1 MIYLFD
7 KDKILLDEL
16 ARDEIL
22 TANDSLELNGQIS
35 VDISFPYEYHK
46 KDAEYIGY
54 FHENDYFEYKIIN
67 EKKERG
73 VMKLKGIHIFFYEL
87 KGDVI
92 RDKRPNKL
100 TPKEVGDIIFEDTG
114 WNVISTATKIT
125 SGSFYYVSKLK
136 AFYEFIKKWECEF
149 KISLSIDSQGKR
161 IKNIYLADNISE
173 DYGKWFEYGDKLLTV
188 VAEEDKN
195 IYTAFIGR
203 GKGEETENGGYG
215 RKITFKDIEW
225 NKSEGKPLDKPLGQD
240 YLEFPEATKEYGYP
254 NGKPRK
260 TTLEFNDI
268 EDPKEL
274 IDATY
279 KKGLELIR
287 PKIQLKAKATTDEKV
302 VLGEIASI
310 IRPDLD
316 IRYKTRIFSLKRNLL
331 KNIQEFEFGDKIIK
345 SYSDRI
351 KENYEREKILEDNFR
366 SLMEERLSEITNLFW
381 GEDGYNYD
389 LKIGNEYGLPSGFY
403 SFDKPIDEDPSKV
416 IFIGAGKMLISDS
429 KKPSGEWIWKTAATP
444 EGIVGSSIISNSIT
458 VNQLSPDVGQTLDLS
473 SNESIKLSVTK
484 STQEYIDQNKDQLKG
499 EKGDPGEPGEKG
511 EQGIQGLRGLQGE
524 QGKQGIPGPKGE
536 DGKSSYTHIA
546 YANNSNGSLD
556 FSISDSTDKKYIGI
570 YIDDKL
576 EDSNDPTKYR
586 WSLIKGVKG
595 DQGAPGK
602 AGVDGKTPYFHI
614 AYANNDKG
622 TSGFSTSDSFNKT
635 YIGTYTDFN
644 ILDSKDPNKYTWIR
658 FKGEDG
664 DFIKSK
670 TPPED
675 KTKIWFDEESN
686 QIKKW
691 DGKDWIV
698 SQDENLI
705 NKLNDLD
712 SQLVTYYNE
721 ISQMND
727 EIKLHSEKL
736 TETENTLDKTEVEL
750 SVLSDRVTTD
760 FTKYE
765 EMITENGREIREL
778 KGYMQNVLGD
788 DGNVYTEWKSDPS
801 ADSFARFGTDG
812 IVLISAGES
821 TFSVANGIAEATS
834 LFVKDKI
841 GFGNHTAEKYGTD
854 YTIFN
859 WNRGVS

>member
-1 MIYLFD
+1 MIFIYN
-7 KDKILLDEL
+7 
-16 ARDEIL
+16 RDE
-22 TANDSLELNGQIS
+22 EQIAFL
-35 VDISFPYEYHK
+35 DITP
-46 KDAEYIGY
+46 
-54 FHENDYFEYKIIN
+54 
-67 EKKERG
+67 
-73 VMKLKGIHIFFYEL
+73 EL
-87 KGDVI
+87 KFPFGKLNTLEFESHQGFEKGYRVVYFF
-92 RDKRPNKL
+92 KNK
-100 TPKEVGDIIFEDTG
+100 P
-114 WNVISTATKIT
+114 
-125 SGSFYYVSKLK
+125 
-136 AFYEFIKKWECEF
+136 YEFIITDTDYSREESYSHTYFCKDSISELENYMIMEKKPTGGYPKVINTILENTRWTLKNEGGFDLQEDKKNHFYKLPVFNCLFSTLQNYNLEWTTEYEWSGSEITKRCLIVRKIGQKANSRLEF
-149 KISLSIDSQGKR
+149 G
-161 IKNIYLADNISE
+161 KNIKKFERTIKTDRIITAL
-173 DYGKWFEYGDKLLTV
+173 YGY
-188 VAEEDKN
+188 
-195 IYTAFIGR
+195 
-203 GKGEETENGGYG
+203 GKGEEITDTQGESTGAYG
-215 RKITFKDIEW
+215 RRIDFGELNNGKEYVEDLSALAKYGIGK
-225 NKSEGKPLDKPLGQD
+225 KSQKEHLYGMLIFEEETDKKRL
-240 YLEFPEATKEYGYP
+240 LEATKEALK
-254 NGKPRK
+254 NLSKPKIEYKVEAEDIAIDCYVGDIVDVIDDEINFQGSTRVMEYALTGRNSIILTFGEVSK
-260 TTLEFNDI
+260 TFTDSFTQ
-268 EDPKEL
+268 K
-274 IDATY
+274 
-279 KKGLELIR
+279 LELNNDVI
-287 PKIQLKAKATTDEKV
+287 KQEVLSVFNEKLKLIQKQYLA
-302 VLGEIASI
+302 
-310 IRPDLD
+310 
-316 IRYKTRIFSLKRNLL
+316 
-331 KNIQEFEFGDKIIK
+331 
-345 SYSDRI
+345 
-351 KENYEREKILEDNFR
+351 
-366 SLMEERLSEITNLFW
+366 
-381 GEDGYNYD
+381 EDGYTYN
-389 LKIGNEYGLPSGFY
+389 LEANNEYNLPAGVY
-403 SFDKPIDEDPSKV
+403 SFNKPINENPTRV
-416 IFIGAGKMLISDS
+416 VYLGAGKVLIANNKGTD
-429 KKPSGEWIWKTAATP
+429 GRWEWKTALT
-444 EGIVGSSIISNSIT
+444 GDGLVGSEIIAHSIT
-458 VNQLSPDVGQTLDLS
+458 TNQLASDVGQILDLS

-484 STQEYIDQNKDQLKG
+484 TTQEYIDKNKDQLKG
-499 EKGDPGEPGEKG
+499 EKGDPGEPGQKG
-511 EQGIQGLRGLQGE
+511 DQGIQGLRGLQGQ
-524 QGKQGIPGPKGE
+524 QGVQGIPGEKGE

-546 YANNSNGSLD
+546 YANNSNGSLN
-556 FSISDSTDKKYIGI
+556 FSISDSVDKKYIGI
-570 YIDDKL
+570 YVDDKL
-576 EDSNDPTKYR
+576 EDSNDPVKYR
-586 WSLIKGVKG
+586 WSLIKGATG

-602 AGVDGKTPYFHI
+602 AGADGKTPYFHI
-614 AYANNDKG
+614 AYANNEAG
-622 TSGFSTSDSFNKT
+622 TNGFSTSDSFNKSF
-635 YIGTYTDFN
+635 IGTYTDFN
-644 ILDSKDPNKYTWIR
+644 ILDSKDPSKYKWSR

-859 WNRGVS
+859 WNGGVS